1 MKVLLINPKA
11 EDLIDPAY
19 WPPLG
24 LLYVG
29 TALKSGGHDVRVSD
43 LAIDQIPNGKY
54 SPGLIGVTCTT
65 PNYLAVRDIVN
76 TCHSRWPGVPVVV
89 GGPHISVLPD
99 DGARLGADITVQG
112 DGEATML
119 RIAYDLDHGYQPKAL
134 AQYWPVDVNRWPIPE
149 RSLVAME
156 KYTAVELGG
165 RSASLITQ
173 RGCPYSCSFCCKWTG
188 YSAVRYRS
196 MASVIE
202 EVEQLKAAGYQRL
215 RFFDDELN
223 LNERRL
229 LELCWAIKPLG
240 VEWSCLVRANLFT
253 AEQAKAMAAA
263 GCRMVQMGVESGNN
277 EVLRG
282 VHKGGTVAD
291 STRARA
297 IAKEFGLRFWAF
309 LVVGL
314 PGESPATIQDTRRW
328 LLDNRPDKFSV
339 YTFQP
344 FPGTQIYREPEKF
357 DIRFPQPLPYDQILL
372 GIRGTAER
380 PHHCVVSTSAMTT
393 EDIVEARRYLDSDVR
408 AEAGL

>member
-29 TALKSGGHDVRVSD
+29 TALQSGGHDVRVAD

-54 SPGLIGVTCTT
+54 APGLIGVTCTT
-65 PNYLAVRDIVN
+65 PNYLAVKDIVS

-89 GGPHISVLPD
+89 GGPHISVIPE

-119 RIAYDLDHGYQPKAL
+119 RIADDLDRGYRPRPTPQS
-134 AQYWPVDVNRWPIPE
+134 WPVDVNRWPIPE
-149 RSLVAME
+149 RALVVME
-156 KYTAVELGG
+156 RYTAHELGG

-196 MASVIE
+196 MANVVE

-240 VEWSCLVRANLFT
+240 VEWSCLVRANLLT
-253 AEQAKAMAAA
+253 AEQAKAMAGS
-263 GCRMVQMGVESGNN
+263 GCRMIQVGVESGSN
-277 EVLRG
+277 EILRG
-282 VHKGGTVAD
+282 VHKGETVED

-297 IAKEFGLRFWAF
+297 IAREHGIQFWAF
-309 LVVGL
+309 FVVGL
-314 PGESPATIQDTRRW
+314 PGETNGTIQDTRRW
-328 LLDNRPDKFSV
+328 ILENMPDKFSV

-344 FPGTQIYREPEKF
+344 FPGTQIYQESEKF
-357 DIRFPQPLPYDQILL
+357 DIRFPLPVPYDKVPL
-372 GIRGTAER
+372 GIRGTTRR
-380 PHHCVVSTSAMTT
+380 PLNCIVRTASMSSD
-393 EDIVEARRYLDSDVR
+393 DILVARRYLDVDVR
-408 AEAGL
+408 AEASL